1 MPGNDC
7 NGEEKAR
14 TWRQDN
20 ITTKTM
26 CERTGRAMSTIMK
39 VLAAS
44 SELDPM
50 LFMEVECQRRPRM
63 LKMVC

>member
-14 TWRQDN
+14 TITWRQEN
-20 ITTKTM
+20 ITTNTM
-26 CERTGRAMSTIMK
+26 CERTGRAKSIIMK

-44 SELDPM
+44 SELNAKED
-50 LFMEVECQRRPRM
+50 LEC
-63 LKMVC
+63 